1 MATTSKELEDGDD
14 DWLMLEEKMQGMED
28 TGRRRK
34 TKGVRYCKMK
44 ATERIRKKIM
54 GKMPFGPCILLTF

>member
-28 TGRRRK
+28 TERRRQ

-44 ATERIRKKIM
+44 ATEGIRKK
-54 GKMPFGPCILLTF
+54 

>member
-1 MATTSKELEDGDD
+1 MATMSKELEDGDD

-28 TGRRRK
+28 TERRRK

-44 ATERIRKKIM
+44 TTERIRKIM
-54 GKMPFGPCILLTF
+54 GKMPFDPCILLTF